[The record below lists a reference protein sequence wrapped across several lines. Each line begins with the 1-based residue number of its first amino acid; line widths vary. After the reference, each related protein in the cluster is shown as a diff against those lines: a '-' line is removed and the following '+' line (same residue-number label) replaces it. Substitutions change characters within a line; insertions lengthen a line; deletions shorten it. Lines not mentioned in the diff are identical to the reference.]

1 MQSWKTQE
9 SAVLSSFEIKKEKL
23 DKDIKTF
30 RKMALEWKEAKTKEA
45 KQSAKI
51 PIKQKRKSS
60 DSKKKSPKV
69 KKAKPAQTP
78 PTQPPAQPPAAFSSD
93 DSDSGS
99 NNSYVEA

>member
-30 RKMALEWKEAKTKEA
+30 RKLAFEWKEAKTKEA

-60 DSKKKSPKV
+60 DSNKKSPKV
-69 KKAKPAQTP
+69 KKANPAQP

-99 NNSYVEA
+99 SNSYVEA